1 MSRGRRAISVPAQ
14 TPQRPESFARRLRR
28 HIVQR
33 LAILLALL
41 ILFYATSLH
50 GLSSRTFILAGLL
63 LLFLYWVFKGV
74 L

>member
-1 MSRGRRAISVPAQ
+1 MSRGRRALSA
-14 TPQRPESFARRLRR
+14 TPQAPRSPESFARRLRR

-33 LAILLALL
+33 VAILLALL